1 MDCSPTGSSVHRI
14 SQARIVEW
22 VAISFSTG
30 SSWPK
35 DQTPVSWIPCTGRRI
50 FYHWATLE
58 APFFFLFFFFKYSTL
73 PMGGTQYAHYK
84 WPNDYTTQG
93 DVSIILKIWSTISK
107 WLPWMGFPFIAEQ
120 THMVPCVTQNAFTI
134 WLPTIRAVL
143 YSHKSCSL
151 KEANV
156 TKPEP
161 VVLASL
167 ALYPL
172 QLTDKFYSNR

>member
-1 MDCSPTGSSVHRI
+1 
-14 SQARIVEW
+14 
-22 VAISFSTG
+22 
-30 SSWPK
+30 
-35 DQTPVSWIPCTGRRI
+35 
-50 FYHWATLE
+50 
-58 APFFFLFFFFKYSTL
+58 
-73 PMGGTQYAHYK
+73 
-84 WPNDYTTQG
+84 
-93 DVSIILKIWSTISK
+93 
-107 WLPWMGFPFIAEQ
+107 MGFPFIAEQ